1 MTPSEH
7 RRQAAEDN
15 RYPRPYNGETLVELG
30 KYGAGTGPLL
40 PVDGFPTMVK
50 ETMFLNTCRAVLVLR
65 LMLEPETGKAIQEDG
80 TNNTVERMLLTR
92 NTLA

>member
-1 MTPSEH
+1 M
-7 RRQAAEDN
+7 
-15 RYPRPYNGETLVELG
+15 G
-30 KYGAGTGPLL
+30 KYGAGTGFLL
-40 PVDGFPTMVK
+40 PVDGFTTMVK
-50 ETMFLNTCRAVLVLR
+50 ETMFLNTCGAALLLQ